1 MYNPHQYYEF
11 NRDWAVLECKDS
23 KTANILINTYAPA
36 EIEVNW
42 GDGLIETFPSH
53 RTLFRKHQYTTPFSG
68 KIKLRVKGGRLS
80 MVKDFKIYNQTDN
93 FVVRPET
100 ISQFPKVQTVSISGL
115 DSMGTI
121 IGEFAETLP
130 DSVESLTIANTA
142 NTESNATFNFALL
155 SKTSR
160 LKEIS
165 TYNTRGQ
172 SRLKILGNVTDIP
185 ACTEVIK
192 LTSGLN
198 ELSGNIADISNS
210 VTGFECSGNLSI
222 YGNINTLKPKLKT
235 FNVSSNNSALSIT
248 GNIAEISENLTYFNL
263 TSNNTTVD
271 ITGDIAKLPKSVL
284 YLNLQCNNTV
294 YGNIGFIGIRDRIQI
309 VGKNSISGDLTSEV
323 FVKSLV
329 IEGLNT
335 IGGDITSLP
344 GICQGIKITGNNK
357 IYGNIGN
364 IGSRESCHID
374 GKNTI
379 NGELGRNTKVIN
391 LIIDGNNEI
400 SGELKNI
407 TVGKTL
413 QVAGKNIIMGKL
425 SEVPSF
431 IQYLSVS
438 GNNTITGKLSDMIS
452 KNISYLNLGGSSKIE
467 GYDSSPELS
476 WNDRTISS
484 IFLRSNGHSMSSAEL
499 DQFLNDISKSHINWD
514 SPMRIY
520 LDGANIKPRTS
531 NSDIAYNDLR
541 DNKKIQFLL
550 NQK

>member
-11 NRDWAVLECKDS
+11 DRDWAVLECKDS

-53 RTLFRKHQYTTPFSG
+53 RTLFRKHQYITPFSG

-121 IGEFAETLP
+121 IGEFAGTLP

-198 ELSGNIADISNS
+198 ELSGNIANISES
-210 VTGFECSGNLSI
+210 VTYFACSGNVSL
-222 YGNINTLKPKLKT
+222 YGNINSLKPGLTT
-235 FNVSSNNSALSIT
+235 FSINGNSDAIAIT
-248 GNIAEISENLTYFNL
+248 GNIKDISNAI
-263 TSNNTTVD
+263 TVFAID
-271 ITGDIAKLPKSVL
+271 SISKSINITGDIALLSKQIMTFVL
-284 YLNLQCNNTV
+284 DCNNTV
-294 YGNIGFIGIRDRIQI
+294 YGDISSIGFRDSIHI
-309 VGKNSISGDLTSEV
+309 TGKNYISGNLSSSILVTSLTISGENIISGDVTTLPAKVKTISISGKNRI
-323 FVKSLV
+323 F
-329 IEGLNT
+329 
-335 IGGDITSLP
+335 GDI
-344 GICQGIKITGNNK
+344 GKIGF
-357 IYGNIGN
+357 
-364 IGSRESCHID
+364 RDSCFVF
-374 GKNTI
+374 GENYI
-379 NGELGRNTKVIN
+379 NGELGPDTKVTS
-391 LIIDGNNEI
+391 LYIDGKNKI
-400 SGELKNI
+400 SGDLKNL
-407 TVGKTL
+407 TVGKTIQIGGFNEVYGQL
-413 QVAGKNIIMGKL
+413 SQVPAFVEFINIT
-425 SEVPSF
+425 
-431 IQYLSVS
+431 
-438 GNNTITGKLSDMIS
+438 GNNTIKGKLSDLVTKNVSTLILGGNS
-452 KNISYLNLGGSSKIE
+452 AIIGYSSTSWNNKNIS
-467 GYDSSPELS
+467 
-476 WNDRTISS
+476 TIS
-484 IFLRSNGHSMSSAEL
+484 LRSPGHQLSQNEVNNFLMDIDNSSV
-499 DQFLNDISKSHINWD
+499 NWV
-514 SPMRIY
+514 SPKRIY
-520 LDGANIKPRTS
+520 IDGTNISPRTAI
-531 NSDIAYNDLR
+531 SDNAFYSLR
-541 DNKKIQFLL
+541 DIKKVTLL
-550 NQK
+550 VK